1 MKPLYPFPHLN
12 PLPHAGEDTN
22 DRYTNFTLTNTYTRT
37 ARALHWLIALLIFTV
52 FPLGLYMHDLKL
64 SPAKL
69 QLYSYHK
76 WIGMIILL
84 LTIIRLLWRIT
95 HRPPALS
102 LPRFEQIAS
111 SAVHHLLYV
120 LMLAVPLAGWL
131 MSSAKGFPTVLFGI
145 LPLPDLL
152 TKDKVLGQTLE
163 NVHASLNYLLLLL
176 VTVHIA
182 AALKHHF
189 IDRDDVLARMLPKGN
204 NHA

>member
-1 MKPLYPFPHLN
+1 M
-12 PLPHAGEDTN
+12 
-22 DRYTNFTLTNTYTRT
+22 NTYTHT
-37 ARALHWLIALLIFTV
+37 AKSLHWLIALLIFAV

-64 SPAKL
+64 SPLKL

-76 WIGMIILL
+76 WAGVIIFLL
-84 LTIIRLLWRIT
+84 VIVRLVWRIT

-102 LPRFEQIAS
+102 LPRLQQIAS

-120 LMLAVPLAGWL
+120 LMLAIPISGWL
-131 MSSAKGFPTVLFGI
+131 MSSAKGYQTVLFGI

-152 TKDKVLGQTLE
+152 TKDKALGHTLE

-176 VTVHIA
+176 VVTHIA

-189 IDRDDVLARMLPKGN
+189 IDRDDVLIRMLPKGK
-204 NHA
+204 NHE